1 MIIPVGS
8 SDSQQ
13 LQFIRICNGQPVIS
27 LRESVRFVPLIS
39 NPEGICET

>member
-27 LRESVRFVPLIS
+27 LREPVRFVPLVH
-39 NPEGICET
+39 NGD